1 MSEEK
6 ARDIEQQALGVF
18 SGSFVRRYEHWKK
31 KNLLSIAFRTM
42 PKQVQKK
49 AAVENLKKLRAE
61 FAEKLAKES

>member
-18 SGSFVRRYEHWKK
+18 SGSFVRRYEYWKK

-42 PKQVQKK
+42 PKQVKK
-49 AAVENLKKLRAE
+49 NVAVENLKKLRAE

>member
-18 SGSFVRRYEHWKK
+18 SESFVKRYEHWKK
-31 KNLLSIAFRTM
+31 KDLLSIAFRTM
-42 PKQVQKK
+42 PKQVKK
-49 AAVENLKKLRAE
+49 STAVETLKKLRAE

>member
-18 SGSFVRRYEHWKK
+18 SGSFVRRYEYWKK

-42 PKQVQKK
+42 PKQVKK
-49 AAVENLKKLRAE
+49 NVAVENLKKLRAE
-61 FAEKLAKES
+61 FAEKLAEES